1 MQYSVPTIIINSK
14 KIIIYRNLTWISTLT
29 FTLIQLLWM
38 DSCMEISTKISAA
51 TNARQS
57 FQNSSGTMRK
67 IFPWPTHRLTEMRS
81 RQEPAEGNYRNKD
94 SSVFYCSIVWFTC
107 FFCCMTEHSPL
118 PNSFW
123 EQIWWHDEF
132 INYRPGSSKL
142 VNCNSTFKT
151 P

>member
-81 RQEPAEGNYRNKD
+81 RQEPAEGNYCNKN

-107 FFCCMTEHSPL
+107 FFVVWQSTHHYL
-118 PNSFW
+118 
-123 EQIWWHDEF
+123 IVLGTDLVTWW
-132 INYRPGSSKL
+132 IYKL
-142 VNCNSTFKT
+142 STWKLEIS
-151 P
+151 